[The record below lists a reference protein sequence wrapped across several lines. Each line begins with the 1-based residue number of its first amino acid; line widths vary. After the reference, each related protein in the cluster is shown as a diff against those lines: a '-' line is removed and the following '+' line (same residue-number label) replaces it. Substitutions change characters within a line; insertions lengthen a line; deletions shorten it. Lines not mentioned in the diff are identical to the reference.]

1 MGIQT
6 AAHDQT
12 GLLTAS
18 LLILQPLHQTTLEL
32 PGDIQ
37 QGSADRMILF
47 LELVI
52 HLSDS
57 MNTDVNTA
65 VDISIGNALGSF
77 VQFLQAF

>member
-12 GLLTAS
+12 GLLAAS
-18 LLILQPLHQTTLEL
+18 LLILQPLHQTALEL
-32 PGDIQ
+32 SGDIQ
-37 QGSADRMILF
+37 QWSADRMVLF

-52 HLSDS
+52 HLGDS
-57 MNTDVNTA
+57 MNSDVNTA
-65 VDISIGNALGSF
+65 VDISIGNALSSF